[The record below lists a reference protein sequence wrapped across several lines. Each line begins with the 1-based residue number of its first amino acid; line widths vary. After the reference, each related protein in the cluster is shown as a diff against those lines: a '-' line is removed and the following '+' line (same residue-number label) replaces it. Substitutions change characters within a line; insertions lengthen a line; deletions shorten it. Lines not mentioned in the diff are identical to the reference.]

1 MRVVVRPKAMVCPE
15 RHPLAVAGLCGEAAR
30 VAANRLRV
38 VVVCERGA
46 ERDPLGL
53 GRACGRVAL
62 VRGAG

>member
-1 MRVVVRPKAMVCPE
+1 MCPE